1 MEHFEAAAQQFATM
15 GTIKRISP
23 FGNGNINKTYLVET
37 DALKPRFFV
46 LQKINVEVF
55 QQPHLVMK
63 NIGVYSQHVQNRLDE
78 RPLIGERRWE
88 VPRVLLT
95 STGKDHWMAP
105 NGGFWR
111 ALSFIENCDVF
122 DALSST
128 TQAEEVG
135 YALGLFHDLIS
146 DLPAEQMEDTLH
158 GFHIA
163 PAYLDVYDHILP
175 NSTVAQTTEV
185 KWAMRFIE
193 ERRALAAILEDAKEQ
208 GVLKMRLMHGDPKVN
223 NFMVDKTTGR
233 VISIVDLDTVKPG
246 LIHYDIGDCLRSG
259 CNRLGEDAEDPEKV
273 EFDPDLSQAILR
285 GYLSAGNTFLTE
297 NDYNFIY
304 DSLRLIAFELGLRF
318 FADHMNGDKYFGIK
332 YPGHNLHRALVQFRL
347 AASVEAQEAALRAL
361 IWDMRW
367 QK

>member
-1 MEHFEAAAQQFATM
+1 
-15 GTIKRISP
+15 
-23 FGNGNINKTYLVET
+23 
-37 DALKPRFFV
+37 

-122 DALSST
+122 DALSNT